1 MKIAWKFQ
9 LKINLR
15 FTLKLLEMIQK
26 QTFIKKNKN
35 PRLNSES
42 LSELENSETEVSL
55 EQFI

>member
-35 PRLNSES
+35 PHLNSES

-55 EQFI
+55 EQFL